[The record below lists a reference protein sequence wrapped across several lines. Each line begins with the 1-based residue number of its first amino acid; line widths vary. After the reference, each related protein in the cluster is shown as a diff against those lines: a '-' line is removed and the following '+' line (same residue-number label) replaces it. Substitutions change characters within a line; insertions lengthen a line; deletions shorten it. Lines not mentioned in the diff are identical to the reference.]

1 MLSSNSFHHSN
12 CFKERCRYVFVL
24 LAPSVKEML
33 KPSEFPWRLCY
44 FLGGHRSVSNGGV
57 KQSGQRSRECK
68 SSLSFKAMA
77 QNGKRMRR
85 FTELLNE
92 HPNIC
97 RRDYNT
103 PSALYDVAKKGRL
116 SPDSRTS

>member
-1 MLSSNSFHHSN
+1 M
-12 CFKERCRYVFVL
+12 L

-77 QNGKRMRR
+77 TKWK
-85 FTELLNE
+85 ENE
-92 HPNIC
+92 TFH
-97 RRDYNT
+97 
-103 PSALYDVAKKGRL
+103 
-116 SPDSRTS
+116 